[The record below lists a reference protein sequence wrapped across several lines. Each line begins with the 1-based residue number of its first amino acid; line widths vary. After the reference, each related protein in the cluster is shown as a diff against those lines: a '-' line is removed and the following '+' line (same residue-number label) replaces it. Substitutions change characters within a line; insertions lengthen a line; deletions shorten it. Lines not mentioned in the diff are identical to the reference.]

1 VKLIKCIVRPEKVD
15 LLVEALSQ
23 VVPGVTVFE
32 VRGRGRQRGHSAY
45 YRGIEY
51 EVTLLRK
58 AALEMV
64 VEDER
69 VEVVLRVVMETART
83 GSVGDG
89 RIFIHPVDEAYHVRT
104 GFMQTE

>member
-1 VKLIKCIVRPEKVD
+1 MKLIRCIIRPEKVD
-15 LLVEALSQ
+15 DLVEALSH
-23 VVPGVTVFE
+23 VVGGLTVSE
-32 VRGRGRQRGHSAY
+32 VRGRGRQLGHTAC

-51 EVTLLRK
+51 EITLLRK
-58 AALEMV
+58 ASLEIV
-64 VEDER
+64 ADDDR
-69 VEVVLRVVMETART
+69 VEEILHIVMRIART